1 MMDALLD
8 ITQMTA
14 GRLFDRFERVRLDG
28 QSALDAMRA
37 MLRGERRGSKTC
49 RSST

>member
-14 GRLFDRFERVRLDG
+14 GRLFDRFERVRLDRKVTG
-28 QSALDAMRA
+28 YGVGLCRA
-37 MLRGERRGSKTC
+37 AFHSPPVSPPLTR
-49 RSST
+49 

>member
-14 GRLFDRFERVRLDG
+14 GQLFDRFERVRLD
-28 QSALDAMRA
+28 RKT
-37 MLRGERRGSKTC
+37 RR
-49 RSST
+49 RSVRP